1 LVSGLLLLL
10 VAVLF
15 YCGDLQSGIT
25 AEAGGIHS
33 LNKSGWGEERSY
45 NWASKLH
52 CVFVWVIIL

>member
-25 AEAGGIHS
+25 TEAGGIHS